1 MNRIEHKLRWKQ
13 EESKSDEE
21 LENYIDNTLDNDNS
35 TERAQNLDLRALAR
49 QSAHLLRK
57 REDEIEDYYM
67 GKHWSQKKIDE
78 MTSRDWRILCE
89 DFNIVSKGGF
99 IQKPLRN
106 WDELDIIPPEILNI
120 ITKNLG
126 YAEPTPIQRSTVP
139 NVMENRDF
147 IGVASTGSGKTL
159 AFLIPILI
167 KLSKIPPLNS
177 VTKLDGPVALILA
190 PTRELAQQIEQE
202 AKKITS
208 YWKRQCFVASIVGGH
223 SLEQIST
230 DLRDGCDI
238 LVATPGRL
246 IDCIDSHIILL
257 RQVEILVLDEADKMI
272 DFGFEEQLTTILA
285 KTETLPN
292 RQTMMFTATM
302 SPTIEKVANGYLKKP
317 SYVSIGGGN
326 SLSLI
331 HI

>member
-1 MNRIEHKLRWKQ
+1 M
-13 EESKSDEE
+13 
-21 LENYIDNTLDNDNS
+21 ENYIDNTLDNDNS

-167 KLSKIPPLNS
+167 KL
-177 VTKLDGPVALILA
+177 AF
-190 PTRELAQQIEQE
+190 E
-202 AKKITS
+202 
-208 YWKRQCFVASIVGGH
+208 
-223 SLEQIST
+223 
-230 DLRDGCDI
+230 
-238 LVATPGRL
+238 
-246 IDCIDSHIILL
+246 DS
-257 RQVEILVLDEADKMI
+257 
-272 DFGFEEQLTTILA
+272 
-285 KTETLPN
+285 
-292 RQTMMFTATM
+292 
-302 SPTIEKVANGYLKKP
+302 TIELCYKVRWP
-317 SYVSIGGGN
+317 SRSNLGAYKRIGSTN
-326 SLSLI
+326 
-331 HI
+331 